1 MEKKQSKITTIVDE
15 FYNLVRISFLF
26 WITLFKQVVV
36 YGWLS
41 SIYQILYDSFKDVE
55 YMSAEKK
62 YRNNRLTLKYQK
74 SVSFIFS
81 SLVFIAILFLWLNNR
96 FEIGNNVLL
105 ISLVFLIQLLI
116 VYFVWIGIVALEHED
131 SAIIYAKSL
140 DLMVRNFSLS
150 VSIWLL
156 VLASLLLANINLVIF
171 IFVIPGLFGKIL
183 KQLLVKKQNLIKI

>member
-1 MEKKQSKITTIVDE
+1 MKYYVSAPVDSE
-15 FYNLVRISFLF
+15 IQPDSYNP
-26 WITLFKQVVV
+26 
-36 YGWLS
+36 
-41 SIYQILYDSFKDVE
+41 
-55 YMSAEKK
+55 
-62 YRNNRLTLKYQK
+62 
-74 SVSFIFS
+74 
-81 SLVFIAILFLWLNNR
+81 
-96 FEIGNNVLL
+96 
-105 ISLVFLIQLLI
+105 
-116 VYFVWIGIVALEHED
+116 LEHED